1 MLLSCERVKG
11 KNGEKDE
18 RDEGLEEW
26 SVGFKRGDELFE
38 HARIRY
44 FKCGLRESIFVKCP
58 RCGRIGTLRVAKRRT
73 TGRVYAV
80 AHGREGCKR
89 VCKFGPCSC
98 EYDYLDEVYRAY
110 NSERKGSKGDE
121 SQFSFDEFGEWLR
134 ERGYSDETVKLMIY
148 TVRSILRRYGFF
160 KSAEELGEFLETH
173 APMKRSTIANYVR
186 DYRRFLKF
194 LEDLEE
200 NSSVRASELGGE
212 N

>member
-18 RDEGLEEW
+18 RDEGLVGQ

-58 RCGRIGTLRVAKRRT
+58 RCGRIGTLRVVKRSM
-73 TGRVYAV
+73 TGNVYAV
-80 AHGREGCKR
+80 AHGRG
-89 VCKFGPCSC
+89 VCKFGPFSR

-121 SQFSFDEFGEWLR
+121 SQFSFDEFDEFREWLR
-134 ERGYSDETVKLMIY
+134 ERGYSDETIKLMIY
-148 TVRSILRRYGFF
+148 TVGSILRRYGFF

-194 LEDLEE
+194 LKDLEE